1 MSGVKKNDALCFY
14 ALLAV
19 RGWHSGP
26 TAEPPDFSLLPRQ
39 RDRSILC
46 SEIQINS

>member
-19 RGWHSGP
+19 RLAQRADST
-26 TAEPPDFSLLPRQ
+26 TA
-39 RDRSILC
+39 
-46 SEIQINS
+46 